1 MKKMLLTL
9 VLGFVMITNLQA
21 QLTRNLVL
29 VAANQEAFTVYV
41 NQTPI
46 NNRALKEVRV
56 TGLFDNFYD
65 ISIQTVQSNRI
76 LRANLYVP
84 PLSEIVYK
92 FYIPTLQNAQGEFV
106 ISSLTPTPENIQGNP
121 SSSFVFGGNGQIEGL
136 VGNPLQNG
144 QINININNTMDTT
157 VVTPQESIIVSEPVA
172 VITEEPT
179 VVYVAGYTGNVG
191 CQPPLS
197 EARFSN
203 MLSTIEN
210 QDFASSKKRIAKQ
223 VISNNCMVV
232 SHLVEILELFDFES
246 DKLEIAKFAYA
257 YIYDIEN
264 YYEVNNVFDFESSI
278 EELDDFLRTR

>member
-1 MKKMLLTL
+1 MKKIVLTL
-9 VLGFVMITNLQA
+9 VLGFIMITNLQA

-29 VAANQEAFTVYV
+29 VAANQEAFTVSV

-46 NNRALKEVRV
+46 NTQALREVKV
-56 TGLFDNFYD
+56 TGLFDNFYNVT
-65 ISIQTVQSNRI
+65 IRIVNSNRI

-84 PLSEIVYK
+84 PLSEIVYQ
-92 FYIPTLQNAQGEFV
+92 FYMPTLQNAQGEFV
-106 ISSLTPTPENIQGNP
+106 ISALVPTPENIQGDP
-121 SSSFVFGGNGQIEGL
+121 SGSFVFGGNGQIGGL
-136 VGNPLQNG
+136 GGNPLQNG

-157 VVTPQESIIVSEPVA
+157 VITPQEPVIVQESVIIQEPV
-172 VITEEPT
+172 
-179 VVYVAGYTGNVG
+179 VVYVAGYSGDIG
-191 CQPPLS
+191 CQKPLS
-197 EARFSN
+197 EVRFSS
-203 MLSTIEN
+203 MLNTIED

-246 DKLEIAKFAYA
+246 DKLEMAKFAYA

>member
-29 VAANQEAFTVYV
+29 VAANQEAFSVYV

-46 NNRALKEVRV
+46 NNRALREVRV

-65 ISIQTVQSNRI
+65 VTIQTAQSNRV

-84 PLSEIVYK
+84 PLSEIVYQ
-92 FYIPTLQNAQGEFV
+92 FYMPTLQNAQGEFV
-106 ISSLTPTPENIQGNP
+106 ITSLTPTPENIQSNA
-121 SSSFVFGGNGQIEGL
+121 SDSFVFGGNGQVEGL

-157 VVTPQESIIVSEPVA
+157 VVTPPEPV
-172 VITEEPT
+172 VVVTEEPT
-179 VVYVAGYTGNVG
+179 VVYVAGYTGDVG

-203 MLSTIEN
+203 MLSTIED

-232 SHLVEILELFDFES
+232 SHLVEILELFTFES
-246 DKLEIAKFAYA
+246 DKLEMAKFAYA

-278 EELDDFLRTR
+278 EELDEFLRTR